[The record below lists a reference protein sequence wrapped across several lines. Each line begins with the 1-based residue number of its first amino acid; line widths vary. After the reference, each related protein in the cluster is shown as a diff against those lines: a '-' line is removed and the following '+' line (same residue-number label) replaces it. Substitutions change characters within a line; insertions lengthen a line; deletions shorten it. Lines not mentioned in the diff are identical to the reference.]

1 MEASIKIEL
10 PTFSAEKDK
19 DTGRV
24 IRTYTKPVLY
34 DMEFLKNKN
43 IKEWEEEGGRSSGSK
58 CAIFS
63 GGTNDKPTVFD
74 MSKDALIEKL
84 TRLGII
90 RVEK

>member
-10 PTFSAEKDK
+10 PTWSAEKDK
-19 DTGRV
+19 DTGKV
-24 IRTYTKPVLY
+24 LRTYTKPVLY

-43 IKEWEEEGGRSSGSK
+43 IKEWEEGGHNGSAK